1 MEKRWVKKYGMV
13 LSELVN
19 ELFILITGIY
29 DLYITKVISYID
41 TRDGYVFANAASFSI
56 YWNQQGIHMEI

>member
-1 MEKRWVKKYGMV
+1 MQKRWVKKYGMV
-13 LSELVN
+13 LSELVD

-56 YWNQQGIHMEI
+56 YWNQQGIPMEI